1 MNSRTQRHK
10 TNSASA
16 GSETSELASEITG
29 EPASDPVLVKRA
41 LISNWAKRASRLG
54 YSLFGVSI
62 IAVVWGLTIEFTPNA
77 SRVAS
82 AGLIVGSIVLAPAI
96 LVQYS
101 VKAAVR
107 DERERGI

>member
-10 TNSASA
+10 KNSARAS
-16 GSETSELASEITG
+16 SVTNELDSSI
-29 EPASDPVLVKRA
+29 ASDPILVKRA

-82 AGLIVGSIVLAPAI
+82 AGLIVGSTVLAPAI

-107 DERERGI
+107 DERERGL

>member
-10 TNSASA
+10 KNSARAS
-16 GSETSELASEITG
+16 SVTNELDSSI
-29 EPASDPVLVKRA
+29 ASDPILVKRA

-107 DERERGI
+107 DERERGL

>member
-10 TNSASA
+10 TKSASA
-16 GSETSELASEITG
+16 SSVTNELDSSIASYPI
-29 EPASDPVLVKRA
+29 LVKRA

-107 DERERGI
+107 DERERGL

>member
-1 MNSRTQRHK
+1 M
-10 TNSASA
+10 
-16 GSETSELASEITG
+16 
-29 EPASDPVLVKRA
+29 ASDPILVKRA

-54 YSLFGVSI
+54 YSFFGVSVV
-62 IAVVWGLTIEFTPNA
+62 AVVWGLTIEFTPNA

-107 DERERGI
+107 DERERGL